1 MAKVEM
7 SPRES
12 DLKLVQSAKAG
23 NQTAFGTL
31 VKKYQQKVFYLA
43 FDLVHDYDDARDI
56 AQEAFIKSFEKLQQ
70 FEERAQF
77 STWLYR
83 IAVNLAMDQHRR
95 RKRRPHESLEDNIR
109 EIERQKKVEQTEE
122 GQRSEME
129 LQTSA
134 QRRQIDKALTALSKN
149 QRAATVLKYFH
160 QKSSKEIAEILGCS
174 ESTARIHLF
183 RAMKNLRKQL
193 KGVQEAL

>member
-1 MAKVEM
+1 M
-7 SPRES
+7 SRTAES

-23 NQTAFGTL
+23 NKTAFGTL

-43 FDLVHDYDDARDI
+43 FDLVHDYDDAKDI

-83 IAVNLAMDQHRR
+83 IAVNLAMDQYRR
-95 RKRRPHESLEDNIR
+95 RKRRPHESLDDNIH
-109 EIERQKKVEQTEE
+109 EIERQKNVEQMAE
-122 GQRSEME
+122 GQRSDME
-129 LQTSA
+129 LQNSA
-134 QRRQIDKALTALSKN
+134 QRQQIDKALMNLSPN

-160 QKSSKEIAEILGCS
+160 QQSSKEIAHVLGCS

-183 RAMKNLRKQL
+183 RAMKNLRKHL
-193 KGVQEAL
+193 KGIQESL

>member
-1 MAKVEM
+1 M
-7 SPRES
+7 SPGES

-23 NQTAFGTL
+23 SRAAFGTL

-43 FDLVHDYDDARDI
+43 FDLVHDYDDAKDI

-83 IAVNLAMDQHRR
+83 IAVNLAMDQYRR
-95 RKRRPHESLEDNIR
+95 RKRRPHESLDDTIH
-109 EIERQKKVEQTEE
+109 EIERQKNIEQTEE
-122 GQRSEME
+122 GLRSEME

-134 QRRQIDKALTALSKN
+134 QRQQIDKALMNLSQN
-149 QRAATVLKYFH
+149 QRVATVLKYFH
-160 QKSSKEIAEILGCS
+160 QKSSKEIAHILGCS

-183 RAMKNLRKQL
+183 RAMKNLRKHL
-193 KGVQEAL
+193 KGIQESL

>member
-1 MAKVEM
+1 M
-7 SPRES
+7 SGTRES

-23 NQTAFGTL
+23 SKTAFGNL
-31 VKKYQQKVFYLA
+31 VKKYQQKVYYLA
-43 FDLVHDYDDARDI
+43 FDLVHDYEDAKDI
-56 AQEAFIKSFEKLQQ
+56 AQEAFIKSFEKLHQ

-83 IAVNLAMDQHRR
+83 ITVNLAMDQHRR
-95 RKRRPHESLEDNIR
+95 RKRRPHESLDDNIK
-109 EIERQKKVEQTEE
+109 EIERQKKSEQVEE

-134 QRRQIDKALTALSKN
+134 QRKQIEKALTNLSEN
-149 QRAATVLKYFH
+149 QRVATVLKYFY
-160 QKSSKEIAEILGCS
+160 QKSSKEIAEVLGCS

-183 RAMKNLRKQL
+183 RAMKNLRKHL
-193 KGVQEAL
+193 RGMQESL

>member
-1 MAKVEM
+1 M
-7 SPRES
+7 SRTRES

-23 NQTAFGTL
+23 SKAAFGIL

-43 FDLVHDYDDARDI
+43 FDLVHDYEDAKDI
-56 AQEAFIKSFEKLQQ
+56 AQEAFIKSFEKLHQ

-83 IAVNLAMDQHRR
+83 ITVNLAMDQHRR
-95 RKRRPHESLEDNIR
+95 SKRRPHESLDDNIR
-109 EIERQKKVEQTEE
+109 EIERQKNVEQTQE
-122 GQRSEME
+122 GQRTEKE
-129 LQTSA
+129 LQTLA
-134 QRRQIDKALTALSKN
+134 QRQQIEKALTNLSEN

-160 QKSSKEIAEILGCS
+160 HKSSKEIAQILGCS

-183 RAMKNLRKQL
+183 RAMKNLRKHL
-193 KGVQEAL
+193 KGMQESL